1 MKKLLLTAILAA
13 AVSSAFGQ
21 TITFNDNVGVANAG
35 TYNPTD
41 VFNVDVFLN
50 VTSNSS
56 GFSYWLQTESGIAS
70 QITLTAQQYFT
81 FDTNTQPGAKT
92 FSDTAGA
99 DPGFL
104 SAKGAGTLSGDLG
117 GTNAGAVTIAASAT
131 PYKVSNLTFSLSG
144 LAPGTY
150 HLYTTTLS
158 PKASEAT
165 YPGFVDN
172 PITQAVYT
180 FTVVPEPA
188 TWSLFGLGGVGSLG
202 LTWLRARR
210 RS

>member
-99 DPGFL
+99 DVGFL
-104 SAKGAGTLSGDLG
+104 SAKGAGALSGDLG
-117 GTNAGAVTIAASAT
+117 GTNAAGVTIAANNT
-131 PYKVSNLTFSLSG
+131 YKVSNLTFSLSG

-158 PKASEAT
+158 PKASEYT
-165 YPGFVDN
+165 SQPGFVDN
-172 PITQAVYT
+172 LLPRATYT